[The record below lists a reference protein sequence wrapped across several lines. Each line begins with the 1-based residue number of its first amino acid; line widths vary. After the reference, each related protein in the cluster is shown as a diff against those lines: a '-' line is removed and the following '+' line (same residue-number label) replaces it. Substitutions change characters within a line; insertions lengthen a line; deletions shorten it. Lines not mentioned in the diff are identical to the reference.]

1 MYIFNKIILLSQQ
14 IAMSILKGKQ
24 LSDLENIDFFEE
36 EDKDYIIKNLTDP
49 SVKNQRKD
57 LIKHIDTS
65 TDWKKVK
72 NRIIPVK
79 LSYWKYTAAAVFI
92 GLLFMAGLLK
102 NNIFF
107 SDKPA
112 LVNIAQNTI
121 QVGTNKAIL
130 TLEDGSNVY
139 LEKGKKIQNKSVH
152 SNGEELVYNSSK
164 TNKILKYNY
173 LTIPKGGEF
182 SIKLSDGT
190 QVWLN
195 SDSQLKFP
203 VSFKEGSS
211 RIVELVYGEAYFKVS
226 PSKKHKGVKF
236 KVLNKKQEVE
246 VIGTEFNIKAYP
258 DDFDTYTTLVEGKIA
273 LSCNGKKQ
281 NLIPNQQ
288 SHLNF
293 KTNLLSLKTVNVYNE
308 IAWREGVFSFEGK
321 SLKEIMKVLARWYD
335 IKVHFKD
342 AKTETIEFNGILDK
356 NQRIEEILEIIKN
369 FKVIN
374 NYKIVNKTIIIE

>member
-24 LSDLENIDFFEE
+24 SDLENIDFFEE
-36 EDKDYIIKNLTDP
+36 KDKDYIIKNLTDP
-49 SVKNQRKD
+49 SVKDQRKD
-57 LIKHIDTS
+57 LIKQIDTS

-72 NRIIPVK
+72 SRIIPVK
-79 LSYWKYTAAAVFI
+79 FSYWKYTAAAVFI

-112 LVNIAQNTI
+112 PVNITQNTI

-139 LEKGKKIQNKSVH
+139 LEKGKKIQNKRLQ
-152 SNGEELVYNSSK
+152 SNGEELVYNPSK

-203 VSFKEGSS
+203 VSFKNGTS
-211 RIVELVYGEAYFKVS
+211 RVVELVYGEAYFKVS
-226 PSKKHKGVKF
+226 PSKMHKGAKF

-273 LSCNGKKQ
+273 LRCNGEKQ

-308 IAWREGVFSFEGK
+308 IAWKEGVFSFEGK

-342 AKTETIEFNGILDK
+342 SRTETIEFNGILDK